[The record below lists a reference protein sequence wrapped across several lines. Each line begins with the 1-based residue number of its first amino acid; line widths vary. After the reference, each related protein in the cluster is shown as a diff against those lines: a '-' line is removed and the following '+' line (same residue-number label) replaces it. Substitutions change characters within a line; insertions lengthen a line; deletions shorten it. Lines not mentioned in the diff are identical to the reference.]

1 MKENYTHLL
10 HVSLRKIEHPL
21 SPPRNVNEWAR
32 TRLPELCI
40 QIISLSSET
49 YHHHTTSN
57 QITSNIP
64 QRSSKNQFPIRF
76 QPLGFAIRTKV
87 QPSNPK
93 PQTPLLRPLLLQ
105 IHLITKT
112 TPNRSTPPKRGVSKS
127 ETETQKPILLLW
139 KWPLGLEHFL
149 SRFSVGCVLLLL
161 LPSSSITLTEVS

>member
-21 SPPRNVNEWAR
+21 SPPRNVNERAR
-32 TRLPELCI
+32 TRLPEFCI

-93 PQTPLLRPLLLQ
+93 PQTPLLRPLPFSKFTSLRKQLPTAPLHQ
-105 IHLITKT
+105 
-112 TPNRSTPPKRGVSKS
+112 NAAFRNPKPKLR
-127 ETETQKPILLLW
+127 
-139 KWPLGLEHFL
+139 
-149 SRFSVGCVLLLL
+149 SRFCFSENGR
-161 LPSSSITLTEVS
+161 